1 MSNYDYLFG
10 DLRVLRADRQP
21 CIVCGHPTGDCR
33 PEDHPEQ
40 IKLFGLGLFPSLDN
54 EQMFTVME
62 DVYEERQITPL
73 HSGKVLKF
81 KKGQKITLS
90 TARENGLLN
99 D

>member
-1 MSNYDYLFG
+1 
-10 DLRVLRADRQP
+10 
-21 CIVCGHPTGDCR
+21 
-33 PEDHPEQ
+33 
-40 IKLFGLGLFPSLDN
+40 
-54 EQMFTVME
+54 MFTVME